1 MIEVRENW
9 ISKEGITQILQ
20 LWDESGMETMLDG
33 IYHYY
38 GMDLIPHLQRMEE
51 IIPQL
56 KGGRFVKFRIQLTD
70 ETIHQVPKTH
80 QHQNPYSFV
89 LFLNEG
95 FEGGEL
101 VFNHTTIKP
110 KVGTMV
116 YFTGEEGHR
125 VENTIGKRYTLVGFL
140 KNDIFET
147 KPTII

>member
-9 ISKEGITQILQ
+9 ISKEGIEAILQ
-20 LWDESGMETMLDG
+20 LWDESGIETMLDG

-38 GMDLIPHLQRMEE
+38 GMDLIPHLQRMEA